1 MDSKPTE
8 SPTAPAKSFLDFP
21 LELNLDQLDADIAI
35 LGIPYGKPYYA
46 ANLVNDQSLAPDALR
61 QSARDIDYTR
71 NHYDWDLGGPLLD
84 NQDIKIVDCGNV
96 SANLND
102 PNDHYLKAEQAVRQ
116 IIKTGSILI
125 TLGGDHGI
133 PIPIFKALEELG
145 KEITLIQID
154 AHIDWRDDVNGENEG
169 YSSPIRRA
177 SEMRWINQIWQI
189 GIRGIGS
196 ARTGEVESALANG
209 ANIITAYEMHEIGI
223 QAILDRIPDN
233 GHYYITIDADGLDPT
248 IMPGVMAQT
257 PGGLNWIQTR
267 QLIHGLVNKGRV
279 VGMDLVEIAPS
290 YDLNNTTLIHA
301 ERLLCNFIG
310 ATVRAGYY
318 D

>member
-1 MDSKPTE
+1 MDSKLTE